1 MNDDTRLDCLDAY
14 PVSTPN
20 LLPLAAVRAIKEE
33 AEKATKGR
41 WMYEDGNSPH
51 PNWASWVAQDYPSD
65 WDFIAASRANVPT
78 LCDTIETLVEALRLA
93 VDSPHEVHNK
103 AIAELLATINPPSA
117 EAQTEG
123 DGG

>member
-1 MNDDTRLDCLDAY
+1 MTNPLT
-14 PVSTPN
+14 
-20 LLPLAAVRAIKEE
+20 LAAVRAIKSE
-33 AEKATKGR
+33 AEKATQAPWVEHYGAV
-41 WMYEDGNSPH
+41 MHIDGGLAHYLPQQSNQPKI
-51 PNWASWVAQDYPSD
+51 D
-65 WDFIAASRANVPT
+65 AAFMAHARTNVPA
-78 LCDTIETLVEALRLA
+78 LCDSYVTLVEALRLA